1 MNKYT
6 KLGAFTAMLSVVFGA
21 FGAHLLK
28 DKLTAD
34 AMDVYKTAVQYHMFH
49 AIGILLIALLMDRL
63 PSPKLAEWS
72 AKLLFAGIVLFS
84 GSLYALALS
93 GVKILGAITPL
104 GGVAF
109 IAGWIC
115 MALAARSETKKRK

>member
-6 KLGAFTAMLSVVFGA
+6 KIGALTAMLSVVFGA
-21 FGAHLLK
+21 FGAHILESR
-28 DKLTAD
+28 LTAD
-34 AMDVYKTAVQYHMFH
+34 ELDVYQTGVQYQMFH
-49 AIGILLIALLMDRL
+49 AVGILLIALLIDRL
-63 PSPKLAEWS
+63 PSRKLATW
-72 AKLLFAGIVLFS
+72 AARLMLIGIVLFS

-93 GVKILGAITPL
+93 GEKVLGAITPI

-115 MALAARSETKKRK
+115 MALSARNAKKM

>member
-6 KLGAFTAMLSVVFGA
+6 KIGAFAAMLSVVFGA
-21 FGAHLLK
+21 FGAHMLE
-28 DKLTAD
+28 DSLTAD
-34 AMDVYKTAVQYHMFH
+34 ALDVYETAVQYHMFH
-49 AIGILLIALLMDRL
+49 SIGILLIALLMDRL
-63 PSPKLAEWS
+63 PSQKLAVW
-72 AKLLFAGIVLFS
+72 AARLLLIGIVLFS

-93 GVKILGAITPL
+93 DEKILGAITPL

-115 MALAARSETKKRK
+115 MALAARPAK

>member
-6 KLGAFTAMLSVVFGA
+6 KIGAFAAMLSVVFGA
-21 FGAHLLK
+21 FGAHMLE
-28 DKLTAD
+28 DSLTAD
-34 AMDVYKTAVQYHMFH
+34 ALDVYETAVQYHMFH
-49 AIGILLIALLMDRL
+49 SIGILLIALLMDRL
-63 PSPKLAEWS
+63 PSQKLAVW
-72 AKLLFAGIVLFS
+72 AARLLLIGIVLFS

-93 GVKILGAITPL
+93 DVKLLGAITPI

-115 MALAARSETKKRK
+115 MALAARPAK